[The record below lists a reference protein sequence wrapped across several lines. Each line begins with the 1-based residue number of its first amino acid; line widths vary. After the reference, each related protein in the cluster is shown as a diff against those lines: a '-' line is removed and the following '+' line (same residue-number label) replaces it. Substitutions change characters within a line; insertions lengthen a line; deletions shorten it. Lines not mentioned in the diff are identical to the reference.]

1 MLHPLYIEVPRCA
14 CLPQQSGQ
22 EHVPPAIDRLSDR
35 PSGRCRSAGTAM
47 LRLAIVLCLSLLLPL
62 PAQAEARIALLI
74 GNQAYN
80 AKVGPLQNPIN
91 DITLIG
97 AALEKL
103 NFKVTLVRD
112 GDYRSTNAA
121 IKRHIAAARREGQ
134 GAISLFYYS
143 GHGAANPET
152 KVNYLIPVDVANAD
166 DKDLWL
172 YSINLNTLVDNL
184 RDQASGATHYII
196 FDACRNELNLTTKG
210 QKSLTT
216 KGFVPMKYTPGV
228 LVAYATAPGGTASD
242 VGSGGGAYARALSE
256 EIAKPG
262 VDSMLVFTRVARRVQ
277 REIGQDPF
285 LSASTMPEVYFAGET
300 TASNASEAERAWG
313 SIKDSRDPHDF
324 EAFRR
329 QYGAANPLYDEQA
342 ERRIR
347 ELEKRDAAAVADAEA
362 KRAWDVIKD
371 ESNPAVLEAFI
382 AKYADTLY
390 GPIARARLGQL
401 KNSRMAVVSPGPP
414 RQPAPVAP
422 ATLPSSA
429 DRRYGAIA
437 YSPAT
442 GAQGWVHDYDS
453 KDAAEA
459 AAITNCRL
467 QASDCSVPVS
477 FRNGCGA
484 LAVGSTNFGS
494 GWGADRK
501 TAERIALRLCGQ
513 HSRNCR
519 ILRQVCTTP

>member
-1 MLHPLYIEVPRCA
+1 MLHPANIEDQHCA
-14 CLPQQSGQ
+14 GLPPPFWRG
-22 EHVPPAIDRLSDR
+22 HVRSAIDRLSDR
-35 PSGRCRSAGTAM
+35 LSGRCRSAGTV
-47 LRLAIVLCLSLLLPL
+47 IVLCLSLLLPL
-62 PAQAEARIALLI
+62 PVQAEARIALLI

-112 GDYRSTNAA
+112 ADYRSTNAA

-134 GAISLFYYS
+134 GAISVFYYS

-184 RDQASGATHYII
+184 RDQASGTTHYII

-210 QKSLTT
+210 QKSLTN

-256 EIAKPG
+256 EIVKPG
-262 VDSMLVFTRVARRVQ
+262 LESMLVFTRVARRVQ

-285 LSASTMPEVYFAGET
+285 LSASTMPEVYFASEAV
-300 TASNASEAERAWG
+300 ASNGSEAERAWG
-313 SIKDSRDPHDF
+313 SIKDSRNPHDF

-329 QYGAANPLYDEQA
+329 QYGAASPLYDEQA
-342 ERRIR
+342 GRRIR
-347 ELEKRDAAAVADAEA
+347 ELERDAAAVADAEA
-362 KRAWDVIKD
+362 KRAWAVIKD

-390 GPIARARLGQL
+390 GPIARARLEQI
-401 KNSRMAVVSPGPP
+401 KNSRVAVAPPPGPP
-414 RQPAPVAP
+414 REPAPVAP
-422 ATLPSSA
+422 ATLPSGA
-429 DRRYGAIA
+429 DQRYGAIA

-442 GAQGWVHDYDS
+442 GSQGWAHDYDS

-459 AAITNCRL
+459 AATTNCRL
-467 QASDCSVPVS
+467 QANDCSVPVS

-501 TAERIALRLCGQ
+501 TAERFALRLCGQ
-513 HSRNCR
+513 RSRNCR

>member
-1 MLHPLYIEVPRCA
+1 
-14 CLPQQSGQ
+14 
-22 EHVPPAIDRLSDR
+22 
-35 PSGRCRSAGTAM
+35 M

-74 GNQAYN
+74 GNEAYN

-103 NFKVTLVRD
+103 NFKVTLVKNA
-112 GDYRSTNAA
+112 DYRSTNAN
-121 IKRHIAAARREGQ
+121 IKRHIAAVRREGQ
-134 GAISLFYYS
+134 GVISLFYYS

-184 RDQASGATHYII
+184 REQASGATHYVI

-210 QKSLTT
+210 QKSLTN
-216 KGFVPMKYTPGV
+216 KGFEPMKYTPGV

-242 VGSGGGAYARALSE
+242 VGSGGGAYARALSD

-285 LSASTMPEVYFAGET
+285 LSASTMPEVYFAGEAV
-300 TASNASEAERAWG
+300 ASNASEAERAWG

-347 ELEKRDAAAVADAEA
+347 ELEQEAAGRADAEA
-362 KRAWDVIKD
+362 KRKAALLAEAERTWAVIKD
-371 ESNPAVLEAFI
+371 ESNPAVVEAFI

-390 GPIARARLGQL
+390 GPIARARLEQL
-401 KNSRMAVVSPGPP
+401 KNSRMAVVSPGLP
-414 RQPAPVAP
+414 RQPAPAAP
-422 ATLPSSA
+422 ATLPSGA
-429 DRRYGAIA
+429 DHRYGAIA

-442 GAQGWVHDYDS
+442 GSQGWAHDYDS

-467 QASDCSVPVS
+467 QANDCSVPVS

-501 TAERIALRLCGQ
+501 TAERLALRLCGQ
-513 HSRNCR
+513 RSRNCR